1 MASRQPT
8 SSTSRRPKDST
19 RPDMAVGTFRRL
31 EEVGRGSFA
40 TVYKGS
46 MSVSELSTRCF
57 RDSKSHVASSAPLI
71 LCLPSL
77 SSADPKAIMESSICP
92 ANIVRSEQKKPGYV
106 AIKSVDLNKLNK
118 KLKEN
123 LYSEIHIL
131 KGLHHPHIV
140 ALIDCQET
148 SAHIHL
154 IMELCE
160 LGDMSYFIKKRDT
173 LSRHDT
179 TADMVRK
186 YPNPAAGG
194 LNEVIVRHF
203 LKQLASALEFLRERN
218 FIHRDVKPQNLLLDP
233 SPLFYAKANPEAVP
247 FAAHDRSQTPM
258 VGVESLPTLKLADFG
273 FARSLPSTSLAE
285 TLCGSPLYMAPEIL
299 RYEKYDAKADLW
311 SVGTV
316 LYEMMV
322 GKPPFRASNHVE
334 LLRKIERGE
343 DRIKFPEEV
352 YLSDSMKKLIRGLLK
367 RNPVER
373 LGFLDFF
380 NNTVVKDEIPG
391 LADED
396 RPAQLPK
403 PESSPATRA
412 KSPLRQN
419 STGEAARPRPSKV
432 DATATLSRSPRRLAP
447 NNAQAAAV
455 QAEAHSQRRLSGTPP
470 RTASGDLREK
480 RRSNEVAAT
489 DFPSRDSPSPARRPS
504 MISHATAPARQDL
517 LQQNL
522 KSNVAAPMQRQPSR
536 NSLPPTSPRAQERLQ
551 QQKAALEA
559 RDTRERAAQD
569 VAFERDYV
577 LVDKQAVQVNAF
589 ADEMAASPRI
599 HYPADAQQDAQR
611 GAMVRRVTTQGT
623 THSGAGAQVTT
634 SRAIQL
640 ASGRRPDQ
648 AHHRQNSYERRLRD
662 PTSATSA
669 ISKAINMAGNRLFSM
684 GFSPPLNLGLGGPS
698 PPTYSPFPAYPTNQ
712 GNLLMIEDGSKSSAP
727 ANEDSK
733 AVYVIEES
741 AHRSDVVYGFAEVKY
756 KQLMP
761 LAPSTEQGLGLRISE
776 KSEGEHS
783 VSEDDGLTVDAIVTL
798 SEEALVLYVKALS
811 LLARSM
817 DIAGAWWARKNK
829 GEVISESSSP
839 RSQPSPATAATVGNR
854 VNNVV
859 QWVRDRFNEVLVKA
873 EFVRLKLIETQKQLP
888 QDHPGH
894 PSNHASASSSTGLGT
909 SSDQV
914 IITSGVSAEK
924 IMYDR
929 ALEMSKSAA
938 VNELVGEDLAGCER
952 TYITAILLLE
962 AVLEDDEEESLPKKS
977 TQRDKDSKCSRTED
991 EAVNGVEAEDRKA
1004 ILKCEY
1010 SESISLSDSTD
1021 LWLTSRLVVQSIRSR
1036 LAALRKKMQVIA
1048 KHNSVPNVVPP
1059 LSKSP
1064 VVAARSPT
1072 PTIATTPPR

>member
-1 MASRQPT
+1 M
-8 SSTSRRPKDST
+8 
-19 RPDMAVGTFRRL
+19 
-31 EEVGRGSFA
+31 GRGSFA

-46 MSVSELSTRCF
+46 MSVSALYTRFF
-57 RDSKSHVASSAPLI
+57 RDSESHAASFSSSSLHHFSSSSSANLDAMMKSMI
-71 LCLPSL
+71 HLADALC
-77 SSADPKAIMESSICP
+77 
-92 ANIVRSEQKKPGYV
+92 SEQKKPGYV

-233 SPLFYAKANPEAVP
+233 SPLYYAKAKPEAVP

-373 LGFLDFF
+373 LGFMDFF
-380 NNTVVKDEIPG
+380 NSTVVKDEIPG
-391 LADED
+391 LASED

-403 PESSPATRA
+403 PESSSVTRA
-412 KSPLRQN
+412 KSPLRQT
-419 STGEAARPRPSKV
+419 STGEAAVPRPSKV
-432 DATATLSRSPRRLAP
+432 DATATLSHSPRKLAS
-447 NNAQAAAV
+447 NNPQTAV
-455 QAEAHSQRRLSGTPP
+455 VQNESYPQRRLSGTPP
-470 RTASGDLREK
+470 RTVSGDLREK
-480 RRSNEVAAT
+480 RRSSEVPGADAL
-489 DFPSRDSPSPARRPS
+489 SRDSPGHGRRPS
-504 MISHATAPARQDL
+504 MISHTTAPARQEL
-517 LQQNL
+517 HQLNL
-522 KSNVAAPMQRQPSR
+522 KSNIAAPMQRQPSR
-536 NSLPPTSPRAQERLQ
+536 NSLPPNSPKMQERVQ

-559 RDTRERAAQD
+559 RDARERAAQD

-599 HYPADAQQDAQR
+599 HSSADGQQDAQR
-611 GAMVRRVTTQGT
+611 GAIVRRVTTQGT

-640 ASGRRPDQ
+640 ASGRRSDQ
-648 AHHRQNSYERRLRD
+648 THHRQNSYERRLRD

-684 GFSPPLNLGLGGPS
+684 GFSPPLNLGRGGPS
-698 PPTYSPFPAYPTNQ
+698 PPGYSPFPAYPTNP
-712 GNLLMIEDGSKSSAP
+712 GNLLMIEGGSKSSAP
-727 ANEDSK
+727 VNEDSK

-776 KSEGEHS
+776 KSEGEPS
-783 VSEDDGLTVDAIVTL
+783 VTEDDGLTVDATVTL

-829 GEVISESSSP
+829 GEIISESSSP
-839 RSQPSPATAATVGNR
+839 RSQPGSAAAAAVGNR

-888 QDHPGH
+888 PDHPGH
-894 PSNHASASSSTGLGT
+894 PNNHGSASSSTGMGT

-962 AVLEDDEEESLPKKS
+962 AVLEDDEEEITPKKPS
-977 TQRDKDSKCSRTED
+977 QRDKDSKGSRTED
-991 EAVNGVEAEDRKA
+991 EAINGVEAEDRKA
-1004 ILKCEY
+1004 ILKCKY
-1010 SESISLSDSTD
+1010 FDSVLLSGFVSP
-1021 LWLTSRLVVQSIRSR
+1021 LLTSRKVVQSIRSR

-1048 KHNSVPNVVPP
+1048 KRNSVPNVVPP
-1059 LSKSP
+1059 PLSKSP
-1064 VVAARSPT
+1064 VAAARSPT
-1072 PTIATTPPR
+1072 PTIATTPPQ